1 MPAQNA
7 VLDSSRRLAALCAAR
22 LVLGKNQTRFGTVR
36 SPVQSTH
43 LVLGPTTRAPA
54 AGTVTVTSEPLPAS
68 TPPRDTIS
76 TQPPTPTSSV
86 RRERS
91 ARTAQALSR
100 GVELAMM
107 EKVSFPM
114 LEVPTAPLP
123 EQGRFQMLKGAP
135 KNPVQSIHLVLVRPA
150 TALSARTLIP
160 TLARLPARRP
170 HLGISSTHPQT
181 QTFPAPKGHIARLG
195 LQASLTA

>member
-100 GVELAMM
+100 GVELAM
-107 EKVSFPM
+107 EKVSFPTW
-114 LEVPTAPLP
+114 EVPTAPLP